1 MGEARMSELTA
12 RRRQIVAVLAQ
23 GMSNK
28 EIARM
33 LGISDGTVKVH
44 LHQIFER
51 LAGEADCALHHL
63 RANLQRGITHEPHPT
78 VFSLRQMPACD
89 ACGHLAA

>member
-1 MGEARMSELTA
+1 MSELTA
-12 RRRQIVAVLAQ
+12 RQRQIVTLLAQ

-33 LGISDGTVKVH
+33 LSIGDGTVKVH

-51 LAGEADCALHHL
+51 PEVMSRAKLIARFTTFEPTFSEA
-63 RANLQRGITHEPHPT
+63 
-78 VFSLRQMPACD
+78 
-89 ACGHLAA
+89 

>member
-1 MGEARMSELTA
+1 MSELTA
-12 RRRQIVAVLAQ
+12 RQRQIVAVLAQ

-33 LGISDGTVKVH
+33 LGISDGTVKVL

-51 LAGEADCALHHL
+51 LEVTSRAKLIARFTTFEPTFSEA
-63 RANLQRGITHEPHPT
+63 
-78 VFSLRQMPACD
+78 
-89 ACGHLAA
+89 

>member
-1 MGEARMSELTA
+1 MSELTA
-12 RRRQIVAVLAQ
+12 RQRQIVAVLAQ

-44 LHQIFER
+44 LHQIF
-51 LAGEADCALHHL
+51 
-63 RANLQRGITHEPHPT
+63 
-78 VFSLRQMPACD
+78 
-89 ACGHLAA
+89 

>member
-12 RRRQIVAVLAQ
+12 RQRQIVTLLAQ

-33 LGISDGTVKVH
+33 LSIREGTVKGS
-44 LHQIFER
+44 
-51 LAGEADCALHHL
+51 LASD
-63 RANLQRGITHEPHPT
+63 
-78 VFSLRQMPACD
+78 F
-89 ACGHLAA
+89 

>member
-1 MGEARMSELTA
+1 MSELTA
-12 RRRQIVAVLAQ
+12 RQRQIVTLLAQ

-33 LGISDGTVKVH
+33 LSIGEGTVKVH

-51 LAGEADCALHHL
+51 LEVTSRAKLIARFTTFEPTFSEA
-63 RANLQRGITHEPHPT
+63 
-78 VFSLRQMPACD
+78 
-89 ACGHLAA
+89 

>member
-12 RRRQIVAVLAQ
+12 RQRQIVAVLAQ

-51 LAGEADCALHHL
+51 LEVTS
-63 RANLQRGITHEPHPT
+63 RAKLIARFTSSTNL
-78 VFSLRQMPACD
+78 
-89 ACGHLAA
+89 